1 MTPFPEDPAEETPEQ
16 LDNRKCGF
24 GKWRNL
30 SPIEISE
37 LPNLRDREYIIWAYE
52 NVERRDRPVFCSA
65 ALYKSVGGKF
75 KCALVQRQE
84 KEAAKERQVSHNPMP
99 GNRSSF
105 DDDDVPF

>member
-1 MTPFPEDPAEETPEQ
+1 MTPFPEEPTEETPEQ

-37 LPNLRDREYIIWAYE
+37 LPNPRDREYIIWAFE
-52 NVERRDRPVFCSA
+52 SVERRDRTVFCSE

-75 KCALVQRQE
+75 KSARDQRLA
-84 KEAAKERQVSHNPMP
+84 KDAAKQAQRPYNPIV
-99 GNRSSF
+99 G
-105 DDDDVPF
+105 DDEQDVPF